1 MTQTLSQPTV
11 YETEA
16 DWLAS
21 RQGCIGASEVATILG
36 GNPHKS
42 PHAFWCQ
49 KAGLLPPDDTNLA
62 MRRGHHMEPFIA
74 DLYTETTGNAV
85 YDPGDFTVW
94 SHPDM
99 PYFRCTPDRLR
110 VSDGL
115 PVELKDIGH
124 YITQQVR
131 EDGEPPIT
139 YQAQVQ
145 AQIAILGAEQ
155 ADLACFMDG
164 RDFEVFR
171 VQRNDRF
178 IKAMLAEVAEF
189 YERLQ
194 NGDPPPVDGHPS
206 TAAAIAALHPDD
218 NGETVMLSREAIE
231 AAMALDVAKVR
242 IKELESEK
250 VRHENVL
257 KAAIGDATFG
267 EGPGIRFSWKTQE
280 RAGYLRLADTPDTRQ
295 TLARAGL
302 AFAETQG
309 SKFRVLR
316 PVKAKA

>member
-1 MTQTLSQPTV
+1 MTQTLSQPTF

-74 DLYTETTGNAV
+74 SLYTETTGNAV

-99 PYFRCTPDRLR
+99 PFFRCTPDRLR

-124 YITQQVR
+124 YISQQVR

-206 TAAAIAALHPDD
+206 TAAALAALHPDD
-218 NGETVMLSREAIE
+218 NGETVTLPPDAID
-231 AAMALDVAKVR
+231 AAIALDRVKAH
-242 IKELESEK
+242 IKGLEEEK
-250 VRHENVL
+250 TRHENMIKAVL
-257 KAAIGDATFG
+257 GDATFG
-267 EGPGIRFSWKTQE
+267 EAPGIRFSWKTQE
-280 RAGYLRLADTPDTRQ
+280 RAGYLKLEDTEEV
-295 TLARAGL
+295 RAMLQKIGL
-302 AFAETQG
+302 EFKETKG

-316 PVKAKA
+316 ALKAKA

>member
-1 MTQTLSQPTV
+1 MTQTLTQPKIYKTR
-11 YETEA
+11 EE
-16 DWLAS
+16 WEAS
-21 RQGCIGASEVATILG
+21 RQGHIGASEVATILG

-99 PYFRCTPDRLR
+99 PFFRCTPDRLLCD
-110 VSDGL
+110 DGM

-131 EDGEPPIT
+131 EEGEPPIT

-218 NGETVMLSREAIE
+218 NGETVILSQKALE
-231 AAMALDVAKVR
+231 AAMALDIAKAR
-242 IKELESEK
+242 IKDLEAEK
-250 VRHENVL
+250 ALHENVL

-280 RAGYLRLADTPDTRQ
+280 RAGYLKVADTAEVRA
-295 TLARAGL
+295 TLERAGL
-302 AFAETQG
+302 AYSETKG